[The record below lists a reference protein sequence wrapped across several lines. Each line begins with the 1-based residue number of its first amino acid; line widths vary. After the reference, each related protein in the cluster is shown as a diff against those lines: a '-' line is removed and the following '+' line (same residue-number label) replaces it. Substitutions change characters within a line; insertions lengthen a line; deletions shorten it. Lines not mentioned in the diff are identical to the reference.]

1 MAEAIARSPSAEGN
15 NKVKAK
21 ARSMEARVV
30 NASHSAEKWSPSSS
44 ASDIVKSIHAM
55 LHPRNIVLVGAT
67 DKPGNY
73 AERIWNNLVKYEF
86 AGGLYPVNSKRETIW
101 GVPCYKDF
109 ASLPDKPDHVLVLVP
124 ARFAVQVIRDAAAAG
139 ARSATI
145 VPWGFS
151 EMQDDESQKL
161 AAELQQAIRETGL
174 AVTGPNCLGNLS
186 AGENL
191 FTNIDD
197 RIVTMEAGSVAIAG
211 QSGAI
216 VMAIRQA
223 LEDRGVGV
231 GYMVTTGNEA
241 GLETPDLIAYFAADP
256 SIRVIVVYL
265 EGVRNTKVFRE
276 ACKAARAA
284 GKPVI
289 ALKLGSS
296 EGGRAAAMAHTG
308 ALAGS
313 IETFDAISTRE
324 GVIRVRGLDE
334 LIETTECFVHAEPP
348 KNDRLAAVSLS
359 GGKRGLLI
367 DAFHSA
373 GLNFAPLS
381 ANASGQLAKTP
392 GRGSIVGNPLAAG
405 FAAVVDPSVYMK
417 SIKIMIDDPDTD
429 VVIIDAELPKAPH
442 ELRERN
448 FSIVNEMAGHADK
461 PVIYISAISIGF
473 TEFTKGLRKS
483 LPHLAVMQGLDR
495 AVGAI
500 KSLIDYASLRKVVPD
515 ILSSSS
521 ASARATLER
530 TLKNAT
536 GAALDEVA
544 SKALLKAYGIP
555 VSKEEIAQTAPDAV
569 KIAKKIG
576 FPVVAKIVSAEILHK
591 SDIGGVVLNINSAAE
606 VKKAFNDIT
615 ARVKK
620 LKNKPKL
627 EGILIAQQVKADL
640 ELVVGASLDA
650 EMGPV
655 VLFGTGGVDIELM
668 KDVAL
673 AGAPLDA
680 DEAKQLI
687 GKTKAGVKMKGYR
700 GKPALHE
707 ASAVKALVGLSNLM
721 ADAGTRIASID
732 VNPFLI
738 NSKVGVAVDGLI
750 VLNNAAANKAAKH

>member
-1 MAEAIARSPSAEGN
+1 
-15 NKVKAK
+15 
-21 ARSMEARVV
+21 MEAQART
-30 NASHSAEKWSPSSS
+30 ASHQAEKWSPPHD
-44 ASDIVKSIHAM
+44 ASDIVKGIHAM

-73 AERIWNNLVKYEF
+73 AERIWNNLIKYQYE
-86 AGGLYPVNSKRETIW
+86 GGLFPVNAKRETIW

-109 ASLPDKPDHVLVLVP
+109 ASLPEKPDHVLVLVP

-145 VPWGFS
+145 VTSGFS
-151 EMQDDESQKL
+151 ELQDEESQRL
-161 AAELQQAIRETGL
+161 AEDLKRAVKETGL

-186 AGENL
+186 AGEKL

-197 RIVTMEAGSVAIAG
+197 RIVTMEAGAVAIAG

-231 GYMVTTGNEA
+231 GYMVTTGNET
-241 GLETPDLIAYFAADP
+241 GLETPDLMAYFAADP

-265 EGVRNTKVFRE
+265 EGVRNTKVFRD
-276 ACKAARAA
+276 ACKAARKA

-289 ALKLGSS
+289 ALKLGAS

-348 KNDRLAAVSLS
+348 KNNRLAAVSLS

-367 DAFHSA
+367 DAFYSA

-381 ANASGQLAKTP
+381 ANASGQLAKMLGP
-392 GRGSIVGNPLAAG
+392 GSIVGNPLDAG
-405 FAAVVDPSVYMK
+405 FAAVVDPSVYMS

-429 VVIIDAELPKAPH
+429 IVIIDAELPKAPH

-448 FSIVNEMAGHADK
+448 LRIVNDMAGRASK
-461 PVIYISAISIGF
+461 PVVYISAMSIGF
-473 TEFTKGLRKS
+473 TEFTKELRKS
-483 LPHLAVMQGLDR
+483 LPNIAVMQGLDR

-500 KSLIDYASLRKVVPD
+500 KSLIDYAQLRKEVPD
-515 ILSSSS
+515 IKSSSK
-521 ASARATLER
+521 ASARAVLEKM
-530 TLKNAT
+530 LKSANGA
-536 GAALDEVA
+536 AALDEVA
-544 SKALLKAYGIP
+544 SKKLLKAYGIP
-555 VSKEEIAQTAPDAV
+555 VSKEEIAQTPAEAV
-569 KIAKKIG
+569 KIAKAIG
-576 FPVVAKIVSAEILHK
+576 FPVVAKVVSADILHK
-591 SDIGGVVLNINSAAE
+591 SDIGGVVLNLNSAAE

-620 LKNKPKL
+620 LKGKPKL

-673 AGAPLDA
+673 AGAPLDET
-680 DEAKQLI
+680 EAKQLI
-687 GKTKAGVKMKGYR
+687 AKTKAGVKMKGYR

-721 ADAGTRIASID
+721 ADAGNRIASID

-738 NSKVGVAVDGLI
+738 NSKLGVAVDGLI

>member
-1 MAEAIARSPSAEGN
+1 
-15 NKVKAK
+15 
-21 ARSMEARVV
+21 MEAHVST
-30 NASHSAEKWSPSSS
+30 ASASTGKWSPSRK

-73 AERIWNNLVKYEF
+73 AERIWNNLIKYQYE
-86 AGGLYPVNSKRETIW
+86 GGLYPVNAKRETIW

-145 VPWGFS
+145 VTSGFS
-151 EMQDDESQKL
+151 ELQDDESQRL

-174 AVTGPNCLGNLS
+174 AVSGPNCLGNLS
-186 AGENL
+186 AGEKL

-197 RIVTMEAGSVAIAG
+197 RVVTMEAGPVAIAG

-241 GLETPDLIAYFAADP
+241 GLETPDLMAYFAADP

-289 ALKLGSS
+289 ALKLGTS

-334 LIETTECFVHAEPP
+334 LIETTECFVHADPP
-348 KNDRLAAVSLS
+348 KAARLAAVSLS

-373 GLNFAPLS
+373 GLSFAPLS
-381 ANASGQLAKTP
+381 EDATDKLAQMLGP
-392 GRGSIVGNPLAAG
+392 GSIVGNPLDAG
-405 FAAVVDPSVYMK
+405 FAAVVDPTVYMR

-429 VVIIDAELPKAPH
+429 IVIIDAELPKAPH

-448 FSIVNEMAGHADK
+448 LRIVNEMAGAASK
-461 PVIYISAISIGF
+461 PVVYISAMSIGF

-483 LPHLAVMQGLDR
+483 LPHIAVMQGLDR

-500 KSLIDYASLRKVVPD
+500 KSLIDYASLRKEVPD
-515 ILSSSS
+515 IVSSSS
-521 ASARATLER
+521 ASARAALER
-530 TLKNAT
+530 TLKGAK

-544 SKALLKAYGIP
+544 SKKLLKAYGIP
-555 VSKEEIAQTAPDAV
+555 VSKEEIAQTAAEAV

-576 FPVVAKIVSAEILHK
+576 FPVVAKVVSADILHK
-591 SDIGGVVLNINSAAE
+591 SDIGGVVLNLNSAAE

-620 LKNKPKL
+620 LKNKPVL
-627 EGILIAQQVKADL
+627 EGILIAQQVRAEL

-673 AGAPLDA
+673 AGAPLDEA
-680 DEAKQLI
+680 EAKELI
-687 GKTKAGVKMKGYR
+687 NRTKAGVKLKGYR

-738 NSKVGVAVDGLI
+738 NAKTGVAVDGLI
-750 VLNNAAANKAAKH
+750 VLNNAAAKSAAGH

>member
-1 MAEAIARSPSAEGN
+1 MDAHA
-15 NKVKAK
+15 
-21 ARSMEARVV
+21 
-30 NASHSAEKWSPSSS
+30 ASSTGKWSPPQD
-44 ASDIVKSIHAM
+44 ASDIVKSVHAM

-73 AERIWNNLVKYEF
+73 AERIWNNLVKYGYE
-86 AGGLYPVNSKRETIW
+86 GGLYPINARRENIW

-145 VPWGFS
+145 VTSGFS
-151 EMQDDESQKL
+151 ELQDEESQRL
-161 AAELQQAIRETGL
+161 AEELKRAVKETGL

-186 AGENL
+186 AGEKL

-197 RIVTMEAGSVAIAG
+197 RIVTMEQGRVGIAG

-231 GYMVTTGNEA
+231 GYMVTTGNEV
-241 GLETPDLIAYFAADP
+241 GLETPDLMAYFAADP

-265 EGVRNTKVFRE
+265 EGVRNTKAFRD

-289 ALKLGSS
+289 ALKLGAS

-334 LIETTECFVHAEPP
+334 LIETTECFVHADTP
-348 KNDRLAAVSLS
+348 KGNRLAAVSLS

-367 DAFHSA
+367 DAFYSA
-373 GLNFAPLS
+373 GINFAPLS
-381 ANASGQLAKTP
+381 ANASEQLAKMLGP
-392 GRGSIVGNPLAAG
+392 GSIVGNPLDAG

-429 VVIIDAELPKAPH
+429 IVIIDAELPKAPH

-448 FSIVNEMAGHADK
+448 LRIVNQMAAEAKK
-461 PVIYISAISIGF
+461 PVIYISAMSIGF
-473 TEFTKGLRKS
+473 TEHTKALRKS
-483 LPHLAVMQGLDR
+483 LPDIAVLQGLDR

-500 KSLIDYASLRKVVPD
+500 KSLIEYANLRKEVPD
-515 ILSSSS
+515 IVSSSKP
-521 ASARATLER
+521 SARAALER
-530 TLKNAT
+530 ALKNAN
-536 GAALDEVA
+536 GAAALDEVE
-544 SKALLKAYGIP
+544 SKKLLKAYGIP
-555 VSKEEIAQTAPDAV
+555 ISQEAIAQTSAEAV

-576 FPVVAKIVSAEILHK
+576 FPVVAKVVSPDILHK
-591 SDIGGVVLNINSAAE
+591 SDVGGVVLNLDSAAA
-606 VKKAFNDIT
+606 VKKAFDDIVK
-615 ARVKK
+615 RVKR
-620 LKNKPKL
+620 LKGKPKL

-673 AGAPLDA
+673 AGAPIDA
-680 DEAKQLI
+680 TEAKQLI
-687 GKTKAGVKMKGYR
+687 ARTKAGVKMKGYR
-700 GKPALHE
+700 GRPALHE
-707 ASAVKALVGLSNLM
+707 ASAVKALVGLSNLI
-721 ADAGTRIASID
+721 ADAGNRIASID

-750 VLNNAAANKAAKH
+750 VLNKETAWKAAKH

>member
-1 MAEAIARSPSAEGN
+1 MDAHASAG
-15 NKVKAK
+15 
-21 ARSMEARVV
+21 
-30 NASHSAEKWSPSSS
+30 KWSPPQS
-44 ASDIVKSIHAM
+44 ASEIVKRVHAM

-73 AERIWNNLVKYEF
+73 AERIWNNLVKYGYE
-86 AGGLYPVNSKRETIW
+86 GGLYPINAKRETIW

-109 ASLPDKPDHVLVLVP
+109 ASLPDRPDHVLVLVP

-139 ARSATI
+139 ARTATI
-145 VPWGFS
+145 VTSGFS
-151 EMQDDESQKL
+151 ELQDEESQRL
-161 AAELQQAIRETGL
+161 AVELKQAIQETGL

-186 AGENL
+186 AGEKL

-197 RIVTMEAGSVAIAG
+197 RIVTMEQGAVAIAG

-231 GYMVTTGNEA
+231 GYMVTTGNES
-241 GLETPDLIAYFAADP
+241 GLETPDLMAYFAADP

-265 EGVRNTKVFRE
+265 EGVRNTKAFRD

-289 ALKLGSS
+289 ALKLGAS

-334 LIETTECFVHAEPP
+334 LIETTECFAHADTP
-348 KNDRLAAVSLS
+348 KGNRLAAVSLS

-367 DAFHSA
+367 DAFYSA
-373 GLNFAPLS
+373 GMNFAPLS
-381 ANASGQLAKTP
+381 ANATEQLARMLGP
-392 GRGSIVGNPLAAG
+392 GSIVGNPLDAG

-429 VVIIDAELPKAPH
+429 IVIIDAELPKAPH

-448 FSIVNEMAGHADK
+448 LRIVNEMAAEGNK
-461 PVIYISAISIGF
+461 PVIYISAMSIGF
-473 TEFTKGLRKS
+473 TEHTKALRKS
-483 LPHLAVMQGLDR
+483 LPNIAVLQGLDR

-500 KSLIDYASLRKVVPD
+500 KSLIEYANLRKEVPD
-515 ILSSSS
+515 IVSSST
-521 ASARATLER
+521 ASARAMLEKA
-530 TLKNAT
+530 LKNAN
-536 GAALDEVA
+536 GAAALDEVA
-544 SKALLKAYGIP
+544 SKKLLKAYGIP
-555 VSKEEIAQTAPDAV
+555 ISKEAIAQTSAEAV
-569 KIAKKIG
+569 KIAKQIG
-576 FPVVAKIVSAEILHK
+576 FPVVAKVVSPDILHK
-591 SDIGGVVLNINSAAE
+591 SDVGGVVLNLNSAAE
-606 VKKAFNDIT
+606 VKKAFDDVT
-615 ARVKK
+615 KRVRK
-620 LKNKPKL
+620 LKNKPKI

-680 DEAKQLI
+680 AEARQLI
-687 GKTKAGVKMKGYR
+687 ARTKAGVKIKGYR
-700 GKPALHE
+700 GRPAMHE
-707 ASAVKALVGLSNLM
+707 ASAVKALVGLSNLI
-721 ADAGTRIASID
+721 ADAGNRIASID

-750 VLNNAAANKAAKH
+750 VLNNEAARKAAKH

>member
-1 MAEAIARSPSAEGN
+1 
-15 NKVKAK
+15 
-21 ARSMEARVV
+21 MEAQASA
-30 NASHSAEKWSPSSS
+30 ASHHAEKWSPSSD
-44 ASDIVKSIHAM
+44 ASDIVKRIHAM

-73 AERIWNNLVKYEF
+73 AERIWNNLVKYGYE
-86 AGGLYPVNSKRETIW
+86 GGLFPVNAKRETIW

-109 ASLPDKPDHVLVLVP
+109 ASLPEKPDHVLVLVP

-145 VPWGFS
+145 VTSGFS
-151 EMQDDESQKL
+151 ELQDEESQRL
-161 AAELQQAIRETGL
+161 AVELKEAVRETGL

-186 AGENL
+186 AGEKL

-197 RIVTMEAGSVAIAG
+197 RIVTMEAGPVAIVG

-216 VMAIRQA
+216 VMAIRQT

-231 GYMVTTGNEA
+231 GYMVTTGNET
-241 GLETPDLIAYFAADP
+241 GLETPDLMAYFAADP

-289 ALKLGSS
+289 ALKLGAS

-334 LIETTECFVHAEPP
+334 LIETTECFVHADPP
-348 KNDRLAAVSLS
+348 KGNRLAAVSLS

-367 DAFHSA
+367 DAFYSA

-381 ANASGQLAKTP
+381 PNATEQLAKMLGP
-392 GRGSIVGNPLAAG
+392 GSIVGNPLDAG
-405 FAAVVDPSVYMK
+405 FAAVVDPSVYMN

-429 VVIIDAELPKAPH
+429 IVIIDAELPKAPH

-448 FSIVNEMAGHADK
+448 LRIVNEMAGAASK
-461 PVIYISAISIGF
+461 PVVYISAMSIGF

-483 LPHLAVMQGLDR
+483 LPNIAVMQGLDR

-500 KSLIDYASLRKVVPD
+500 KSLIEYAGLRKEVPD
-515 ILSSSS
+515 IKSSSK
-521 ASARATLER
+521 ASARAVLEKA
-530 TLKNAT
+530 LKNAN
-536 GAALDEVA
+536 GAAALDEVA
-544 SKALLKAYGIP
+544 SKKLLKAYGIP
-555 VSKEEIAQTAPDAV
+555 VSKEEIAQTAAEAV
-569 KIAKKIG
+569 KIAKRIG
-576 FPVVAKIVSAEILHK
+576 FPVVAKVVSADILHK
-591 SDIGGVVLNINSAAE
+591 SDIGGVILNLNSAAE

-615 ARVKK
+615 ARVRK
-620 LKNKPKL
+620 LKGKPKL

-673 AGAPLDA
+673 AGAPLDEA
-680 DEAKQLI
+680 EAKQLI

-721 ADAGTRIASID
+721 ADAGSRIASID

-738 NSKVGVAVDGLI
+738 NSKLGVAVDGLI
-750 VLNNAAANKAAKH
+750 VLNNAAANEAAKH

>member
-1 MAEAIARSPSAEGN
+1 MKSQAGT
-15 NKVKAK
+15 
-21 ARSMEARVV
+21 
-30 NASHSAEKWSPSSS
+30 ASQAATRWSPSSD

-73 AERIWNNLVKYEF
+73 AERIWNNLIKYKFE
-86 AGGLYPVNSKRETIW
+86 GGLYPVNGKRETIW

-145 VPWGFS
+145 VTSGFS
-151 EMQDDESQKL
+151 ELQDDESQKL

-186 AGENL
+186 AGEKL

-197 RIVTMEAGSVAIAG
+197 RIVTMEAGPVAIAG

-241 GLETPDLIAYFAADP
+241 GLETPDLMTYFAADP

-265 EGVRNTKVFRE
+265 EGVRNTKVFRD

-289 ALKLGSS
+289 ALKLGAS

-324 GVIRVRGLDE
+324 GVIRARGLDE

-348 KNDRLAAVSLS
+348 KADRLAAVTLS

-367 DAFHSA
+367 DAFSAA
-373 GLNFAPLS
+373 GLNFARLS
-381 ANASGQLAKTP
+381 QNANDKLAQMLGP
-392 GRGSIVGNPLAAG
+392 GSIVGNPLDAG
-405 FAAVVDPSVYMK
+405 FAAVVDPSVYMQ

-429 VVIIDAELPKAPH
+429 IVIIDSELPKAPH
-442 ELRERN
+442 EQRERN
-448 FSIVNEMAGHADK
+448 LRIVNEMAGKASK
-461 PVIYISAISIGF
+461 PVVYISAMSIGF
-473 TEFTKGLRKS
+473 TEFTKTLRKS
-483 LPHLAVMQGLDR
+483 LPHIAVMQGLDR

-500 KSLIDYASLRKVVPD
+500 KSLIEYASLRKEVPD
-515 ILSSSS
+515 IVSSST
-521 ASARATLER
+521 AAARATLEK
-530 TLKNAT
+530 TLKQAR

-544 SKALLKAYGIP
+544 SKKLLRAYGIP
-555 VSKEEIAQTAPDAV
+555 VSKEEIAQTASDAV
-569 KIAKKIG
+569 KIAKRIG
-576 FPVVAKIVSAEILHK
+576 FPVVAKVVSAEILHK
-591 SDIGGVVLNINSAAE
+591 SDIGGVILNINNAAE
-606 VKKAFNDIT
+606 VRKAFNDIST
-615 ARVKK
+615 RVKK

-627 EGILIAQQVKADL
+627 EGILIAQQVKAEL
-640 ELVVGASLDA
+640 ELVIGAVLDA

-680 DEAKQLI
+680 AEAKELI
-687 GKTKAGVKMKGYR
+687 GRTKAGVKLRGYR
-700 GKPALHE
+700 GRPALHE
-707 ASAVKALVGLSNLM
+707 ASAIKAIVGLSNLI
-721 ADAGTRIASID
+721 ADAGNRIASID

-738 NSKVGVAVDGLI
+738 NTKTGVAVDGLI
-750 VLNNAAANKAAKH
+750 VLNTPEAESAARH

>member
-1 MAEAIARSPSAEGN
+1 
-15 NKVKAK
+15 
-21 ARSMEARVV
+21 MEARVTT
-30 NASHSAEKWSPSSS
+30 ASVSSPKWSPAPE
-44 ASDIVKSIHAM
+44 ASDIVKGIHAM

-73 AERIWNNLVKYEF
+73 AERIWNNLVKYKF
-86 AGGLYPVNSKRETIW
+86 GGGLFPINAKRQTIW
-101 GVPCYKDF
+101 GVTCYKDF
-109 ASLPDKPDHVLVLVP
+109 ASLPERPDHVLVLVP

-145 VPWGFS
+145 VTSGFS
-151 EMQDDESQKL
+151 ELQDEESQRL
-161 AAELQQAIRETGL
+161 AVELREAIRETGL

-197 RIVTMEAGSVAIAG
+197 RIVTMEQGPVAIAG

-231 GYMVTTGNEA
+231 GYMVTSGNEA
-241 GLETPDLIAYFAADP
+241 GLETTDFMEYFVADP

-265 EGVRNTKVFRE
+265 EGVRDTRAFRN

-284 GKPVI
+284 SKPII
-289 ALKLGSS
+289 ALKLGAS

-324 GVIRVRGLDE
+324 GVIRARGLDE
-334 LIETTECFVHAEPP
+334 LIETTECFVHAAPP
-348 KNDRLAAVSLS
+348 MGDRLAAVTLS

-381 ANASGQLAKTP
+381 KHLSGELAKMLGP
-392 GRGSIVGNPLAAG
+392 GSIVGNPLDAG
-405 FAAVVDPSVYMK
+405 FAAVVDPSVYMN
-417 SIKIMIDDPDTD
+417 SIKLMIDDLDTD

-448 FSIVNEMAGHADK
+448 LRIVNEMAGQASK
-461 PVIYISAISIGF
+461 PVIYISAMSIGF

-483 LPHLAVMQGLDR
+483 LPNIAVMQGMDR

-500 KSLIDYASLRKVVPD
+500 KSLIDYARLRKEVPD
-515 ILSSSS
+515 IVSSSKP
-521 ASARATLER
+521 SARAVLEKTLR
-530 TLKNAT
+530 SAS

-544 SKALLKAYGIP
+544 SKKLLKAYGIP
-555 VSKEEIAQTAPDAV
+555 ISKEAIATTAAEAAR
-569 KIAKKIG
+569 IAKQIG
-576 FPVVAKIVSAEILHK
+576 FPVVAKVVSADILHK
-591 SDIGGVVLNINSAAE
+591 SDIGGVVLNLNSAAE

-615 ARVKK
+615 ARVKR
-620 LKNKPKL
+620 LKNKPRL
-627 EGILIAQQVKADL
+627 DGILIAQQVKADL

-655 VLFGTGGVDIELM
+655 VLFGTGGIDIELL

-673 AGAPLDA
+673 AGAPVDA
-680 DEAKQLI
+680 AEAAQLV
-687 GKTKAGVKMKGYR
+687 GRTKAGIKIRGYR
-700 GKPALHE
+700 GKPPLHE
-707 ASAVKALVGLSNLM
+707 ASAVKALVGLSNLIS
-721 ADAGTRIASID
+721 DAGHRIASID
-732 VNPFLI
+732 INPFLI
-738 NSKVGVAVDGLI
+738 NARTGVAVDALI
-750 VLNNAAANKAAKH
+750 VLNNAAAKRAAEH

>member
-1 MAEAIARSPSAEGN
+1 
-15 NKVKAK
+15 
-21 ARSMEARVV
+21 MEALAST
-30 NASHSAEKWSPSSS
+30 ASHPSHEWAPSDD

-73 AERIWNNLVKYEF
+73 AERIWNNLIKYQY
-86 AGGLYPVNSKRETIW
+86 AGGLFPINSKRETIW

-109 ASLPDKPDHVLVLVP
+109 ASLPEKPDHVLVLVP
-124 ARFAVQVIRDAAAAG
+124 ARFAVQVVRDAAAAG

-145 VPWGFS
+145 VTSGFS
-151 EMQDDESQKL
+151 ELQDEESQRL
-161 AAELQQAIRETGL
+161 AAELKQAIKETGL

-197 RIVTMEAGSVAIAG
+197 RIVTMERGAVAIAG

-231 GYMVTTGNEA
+231 GYMVTTGNES
-241 GLETPDLIAYFAADP
+241 GLETPDLMSYFAADP

-265 EGVRNTKVFRE
+265 EGVRNTKVFRD

-289 ALKLGSS
+289 ALKLGAS

-334 LIETTECFVHAEPP
+334 LIETTECFVHADPP
-348 KNDRLAAVSLS
+348 KGNRLAAVSLS

-367 DAFHSA
+367 DAFYSA

-381 ANASGQLAKTP
+381 ESASGQLAQMLGP
-392 GRGSIVGNPLAAG
+392 GSIVGNPLDAG

-448 FSIVNEMAGHADK
+448 LRIVNEMAAKANK
-461 PVIYISAISIGF
+461 PVIYISAMSIGF
-473 TEFTKGLRKS
+473 TEFTKGLRKT
-483 LPHLAVMQGLDR
+483 LPNIAVMQGLDR

-500 KSLIDYASLRKVVPD
+500 KALIEYAGLRKEVPD
-515 ILSSSS
+515 IVSSSK
-521 ASARATLER
+521 ASARAVLEK
-530 TLKNAT
+530 TLKAANGA
-536 GAALDEVA
+536 AALDEVA
-544 SKALLKAYGIP
+544 SKQLLKAYGIP
-555 VSKEEIAQTAPDAV
+555 ISREAVAQTATDAV
-569 KIAKKIG
+569 KIAKSIG
-576 FPVVAKIVSAEILHK
+576 FPVVAKVVSPDILHK
-591 SDIGGVVLNINSAAE
+591 SDIGGVVLNLGNAAE
-606 VKKAFNDIT
+606 VKQAFNDIT

-620 LKNKPKL
+620 LKGKPKL

-680 DEAKQLI
+680 AEAKELI
-687 GKTKAGVKMKGYR
+687 AKTKAGVKLKGYR

-707 ASAVKALVGLSNLM
+707 PSAVKALVGLSNLM
-721 ADAGTRIASID
+721 ADAAGRIASID

-738 NSKVGVAVDGLI
+738 NSKLGVAVDGLI
-750 VLNNAAANKAAKH
+750 VLNNAAANKAAGH